1 MTGRLWHVPVYFTI
15 LKLSDI
21 MSVNSFLSV
30 MILSKLTHYVDLG
43 IFCQNRTKNHFSE
56 IISNQSCSPT
66 LDRKEHRGWT
76 ISYENS
82 LLKVYFIRY
91 LDPWPSTLIQDRPIQ
106 LKRPFTIVEDHP
118 LWLKWPSTLTQD
130 CPVLDGPSTFAGSSA
145 FAGTSNLRTVYFGL
159 LGPPTLDSL
168 HFWIRTEFAGP
179 LNFKKYNFRN
189 KRKRIF
195 ETSFSSREN
204 NFCWSDGRV

>member
-1 MTGRLWHVPVYFTI
+1 MLGSFCQGVFVREFLSGSFFLLHSFETRQVIINLENLIISMTGRLWHVPVYFTI

-82 LLKVYFIRY
+82 LLKVCFISH
-91 LDPWPSTLIQDRPIQ
+91 LTAHFHTWPPTSTQDRPI
-106 LKRPFTIVEDHP
+106 
-118 LWLKWPSTLTQD
+118 
-130 CPVLDGPSTFAGSSA
+130 
-145 FAGTSNLRTVYFGL
+145 
-159 LGPPTLDSL
+159 
-168 HFWIRTEFAGP
+168 
-179 LNFKKYNFRN
+179 
-189 KRKRIF
+189 
-195 ETSFSSREN
+195 
-204 NFCWSDGRV
+204 